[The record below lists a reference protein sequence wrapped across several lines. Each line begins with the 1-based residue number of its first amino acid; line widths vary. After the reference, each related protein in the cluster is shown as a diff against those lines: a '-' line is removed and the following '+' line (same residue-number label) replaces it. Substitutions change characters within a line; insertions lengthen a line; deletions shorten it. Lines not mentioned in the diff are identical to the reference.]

1 MPQPIAYNT
10 GSQTSGSLKLNGIEY
25 AISSSIVSGSNGQRW
40 FTSVNP
46 GNGIVLVTNSFTQ
59 SYSTYQN
66 STPLFYTAS
75 ALTAAAITGAING
88 LPDRFGQVPFTT
100 TASAYA
106 WVADSR
112 KYFMMNYEY
121 PQIVTDGLISNL
133 DAKFLASYPTTQST
147 WYNISGNDTSGSLIN
162 GPTFNQ
168 GQGAIVLDGIDDFIN
183 QNFYTSTYYGINQSW
198 TIDVSLNI
206 ISSQS
211 AGNTRGGVVT
221 NQLFQVETDPGGFG
235 LNIISQNYCINLT
248 SGSTGAALSQ
258 QILAQ
263 TPINYNKNEHITALF
278 DSSSSTVRIYRNG
291 VLANSSTSVNYK
303 WTPRSVGLT
312 QRIGTSTQGGWGF
325 YFPMKFYN
333 VSLYNKALSQQ
344 EILQNYY
351 QGPIVT
357 DGLVF
362 AVDAG
367 NIVSYESGSTT
378 TYSLTGSL
386 SGSLVN
392 GVGYSQNNGGNWV
405 FDGIDDYINSNY
417 KPVLVSGN
425 SYSQAVWFRTTSA
438 TVGDAGSNRLIE
450 ARDNTKTGSPLI
462 TSMVNWQTNNTLV
475 FLVRGTNAIRR
486 DLEISNIP
494 VNDGQWKHFHCQIL
508 QNGTTQIYLNGVFM
522 GENTLGVDTN
532 INLADRFLAIGAR
545 NLEGNISSYFNGDI
559 ANVQIYN
566 RALSAQE
573 IQQNFNAQRS
583 RFGL

>member
-40 FTSVNP
+40 FPSVNP

-59 SYSTYQN
+59 SYATYQN

-75 ALTAAAITGAING
+75 ALTDAAITGAING

-211 AGNTRGGVVT
+211 AGNTRGGVVV
-221 NQLFQVETDPGGFG
+221 NQLYQTETNPGGFG

-258 QILAQ
+258 EILAQ
-263 TPINYNKNEHITALF
+263 IPINYNKNERITALF

-312 QRIGTSTQGGWGF
+312 QRIGTSTQGGWNYF
-325 YFPMKFYN
+325 FPMKFYN

-362 AVDAG
+362 AIDAS

-405 FDGIDDYINSNY
+405 FDGVDDFISGSDVPFRFANTFTLDVAVYFNGANIDGVIIGKRN
-417 KPVLVSGN
+417 GN
-425 SYSQAVWFRTTSA
+425 PFNQY
-438 TVGDAGSNRLIE
+438 N
-450 ARDNTKTGSPLI
+450 
-462 TSMVNWQTNNTLV
+462 M
-475 FLVRGTNAIRR
+475 
-486 DLEISNIP
+486 
-494 VNDGQWKHFHCQIL
+494 
-508 QNGTTQIYLNGVFM
+508 
-522 GENTLGVDTN
+522 
-532 INLADRFLAIGAR
+532 
-545 NLEGNISSYFNGDI
+545 NISSGNPYTGGVGKVATFFGRADGGGPDITLNYTLPSAGIYNIVASINTNSQTLYVNGVARATTNVNISSNTFNISGRDLLI
-559 ANVQIYN
+559 GAATNNAGTGIFGPFPGNIYTTKIYN
-566 RALSAQE
+566 RTLTAEEVA
-573 IQQNFNAQRS
+573 QNFQAQRS